1 MNTHRPKSDS
11 GGVLLMAVIA
21 SFFAYQTPTYGQ
33 LADCTITF
41 DGSCPTAAPQC
52 GALFSGGVGCV
63 VDFIGNCYDT
73 GLFSYRVNL
82 GQTGTITLSDDLNK
96 LSVFFSGFG
105 GSSGE
110 MRFFDINGDEVDAPL
125 ITNDDCGPVMPPLVI
140 LAFSTP
146 VRSIVVTSS
155 GGRVYIDT
163 FRTNPI
169 ICGDGFLDAGE
180 ECDDGNTVPGDGCSG
195 TCTLETCGDGVVN
208 GSEECDDMNGVNGD
222 GCDNNCTFTACGNGI
237 VTAPEECDDGNTVP
251 GDGCDGS
258 CLIEAGPDCVCGD
271 FDVNGAINL
280 GDFSSL
286 AVCFNVTVAANPACA
301 CMDLDANGAINLNDF
316 ATFAGIFG
324 STSTNVPPDCSP

>member
-1 MNTHRPKSDS
+1 MNTHGQRTDS
-11 GGVLLMAVIA
+11 AGVLLVAVMASA
-21 SFFAYQTPTYGQ
+21 FAWQTPAHGQ

-41 DGSCPTAAPQC
+41 DATCPTAAPLC
-52 GALFSGGVGCV
+52 GALFGGGDSCV
-63 VDFIGNCYDT
+63 IDFITFCYDT
-73 GLFSYRVNL
+73 GLSSYRVNA
-82 GQTGTITLSDDLNK
+82 GQTGTITLNDDLNK
-96 LSVFFSGFG
+96 LSVFFSGLD

-110 MRFFDINGDEVDAPL
+110 MRFFDIGGVEVEPAL
-125 ITNDDCGPVMPPLVI
+125 ITNDDCRPVMPDRVV

-146 VRSIVVTSS
+146 VRSIEVTSS

-180 ECDDGNTVPGDGCSG
+180 ECDDGNTAAGDGCSA

-237 VTAPEECDDGNTVP
+237 VTAPEECDDGNLVA

-258 CLIEAGPDCVCGD
+258 CLIESPPDCVCGD
-271 FDVNGAINL
+271 FDENGGINLADFSSFAVCFNQPVAANPECTCMDLDGSGAINL
-280 GDFSSL
+280 Q
-286 AVCFNVTVAANPACA
+286 
-301 CMDLDANGAINLNDF
+301 DF

-324 STSTNVPPDCSP
+324 STSTSVPPDCSP